1 MLTSY
6 FVFYLQQS
14 CVLVCCGILPL
25 LFKEKKSLTQTA
37 LASCVYTFSHGCQ
50 MPSSPVP
57 RVLLSCI
64 NVFCKARK
72 CRELMPV
79 YCLWSPEIPLRGIFY
94 KETLE
99 DANPTGFANVT
110 EAKGEVGSL
119 GVVVS
124 WHWPRWGGNNVSA
137 QKFPAARRDFSV
149 KCLTALAHDLILII
163 VRPKLINVIVM
174 LDTSLYPVS
183 PFPRSD

>member
-25 LFKEKKSLTQTA
+25 LFKEKKGLTQTA

-50 MPSSPVP
+50 RPSSPVP

-99 DANPTGFANVT
+99 DANPTGFENVT

-124 WHWPRWGGNNVSA
+124 WHWPRWGEITSQLRNFQLLAETFLWSA
-137 QKFPAARRDFSV
+137 WPHLLMIWSW
-149 KCLTALAHDLILII
+149 
-163 VRPKLINVIVM
+163 
-174 LDTSLYPVS
+174 SLFGLS
-183 PFPRSD
+183 S